1 LSNISD
7 ACSFHCFTEMFH
19 IIKECQVGVRKFST
33 TLDSVFR
40 RGATIRADRSVGVA
54 SANDFVGADELM
66 EPSYLRW
73 TAVTLRQL
81 PLQQG

>member
-19 IIKECQVGVRKFST
+19 ITDECQVAVRKFST

-40 RGATIRADRSVGVA
+40 RGGRGIG
-54 SANDFVGADELM
+54 
-66 EPSYLRW
+66 
-73 TAVTLRQL
+73 
-81 PLQQG
+81 